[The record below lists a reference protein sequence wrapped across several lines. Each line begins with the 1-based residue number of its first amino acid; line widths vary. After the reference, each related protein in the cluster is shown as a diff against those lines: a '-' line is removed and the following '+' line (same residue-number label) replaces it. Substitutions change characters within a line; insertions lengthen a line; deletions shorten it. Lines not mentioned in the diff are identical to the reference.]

1 MRDGTI
7 KKYDYGDEKANRKH
21 YGSSQPPPYNMRN
34 IANDVPL
41 FLAHGGAD
49 VLSVNKD
56 VTLLLDSLR
65 HHERGRLVVEYREEY
80 GHSDFVMGMNARQ
93 VVYDPLIAFFRLQY

>member
-7 KKYDYGDEKANRKH
+7 KKYDYGDEKGNRKH
-21 YGSSQPPPYNMRN
+21 YGTPQPPSYDMRN
-34 IANDVPL
+34 IADDVPL

-56 VTLLLDSLR
+56 VKLLLDSLR
-65 HHERGRLVVEYREEY
+65 HHDKDKLVVVYREEY

-93 VVYDPLIAFFRLQY
+93 VVYDSLIAFLRHQ